1 MGSVQFQIVPCSSL
15 YFFLRSIGPFQCS
28 LCQLQDFSLSH
39 LSLPKWLPLFIL
51 ASSVCKSLQCLIS
64 ALTQGSEGGHL
75 FRLTCSAMLG
85 EGGARQTNITGM
97 CGECSQCLDHT
108 GSSLLTACVLSQSS
122 SSLLCRGT
130 VQSGPWVAC
139 TSQV

>member
-15 YFFLRSIGPFQCS
+15 YFFLRSIGPFQRS

-39 LSLPKWLPLFIL
+39 LSLPKWFPLFIL
-51 ASSVCKSLQCLIS
+51 ASSVCKSPQCLIS
-64 ALTQGSEGGHL
+64 ALTLGGEGGHL
-75 FRLTCSAMLG
+75 FRLSSALLG
-85 EGGARQTNITGM
+85 EGGARQTSNTGM
-97 CGECSQCLDHT
+97 CGERSQCLGHT
-108 GSSLLTACVLSQSS
+108 GSALLAACVLSRSG

-130 VQSGPWVAC
+130 LQSGPWVAC